1 MQISSNA
8 DSNHGISA
16 MLQHGV
22 TIYLHTSSI
31 DSFSGFWA
39 GENLK
44 GEVDENLVLVL
55 FSLL

>member
-1 MQISSNA
+1 M
-8 DSNHGISA
+8 DSNHEISA

-22 TIYLHTSSI
+22 TVYPPTSSI
-31 DSFSGFWA
+31 ASFSGFWA

>member
-1 MQISSNA
+1 MQISSDV
-8 DSNHGISA
+8 DSNHEISA

-22 TIYLHTSSI
+22 TVYPPTSSI
-31 DSFSGFWA
+31 ASFSGFWA